1 MKTGLYAILT
11 FLMSLGFAGE
21 TLYAQEFTA
30 QENGVIP
37 VLYAE
42 ETELLGVVCHLA
54 GIGGYD
60 FSEEEEGVLPDYLS
74 DVESHFAA
82 SKDHKAVRFARKQLY
97 RKGFSYDMPMAFALR
112 LKIKDGHI
120 CRKDSLVADYDGYY
134 DRLSRSDETEFISLL
149 EDFYRESSFAEFF
162 DSHRGLYREC
172 EDAMRKVVD
181 NLDIEWYDSFF
192 GPKRDSGFRVY
203 LGLLNGPGNYAVH
216 QKLTDGGEIINAV
229 MGCCDRDEE
238 GRIYYGEVYTM
249 PILVHEFN
257 HSYCNPLNEEIWD
270 SIADKAEAIFNENA
284 DFYGSIAYGAPE
296 YLMNEMFVE
305 ASVIRYLMTHPID
318 LTGTGFEDMQS
329 LTERLLEVDEQ
340 QKRFVLVRKMV
351 EALGVRE
358 SSYDIYPAMRDFMP
372 VLYRM
377 VL

>member
-1 MKTGLYAILT
+1 
-11 FLMSLGFAGE
+11 
-21 TLYAQEFTA
+21 
-30 QENGVIP
+30 
-37 VLYAE
+37 
-42 ETELLGVVCHLA
+42 
-54 GIGGYD
+54 
-60 FSEEEEGVLPDYLS
+60 
-74 DVESHFAA
+74 
-82 SKDHKAVRFARKQLY
+82 
-97 RKGFSYDMPMAFALR
+97 
-112 LKIKDGHI
+112 
-120 CRKDSLVADYDGYY
+120 
-134 DRLSRSDETEFISLL
+134 
-149 EDFYRESSFAEFF
+149 
-162 DSHRGLYREC
+162 
-172 EDAMRKVVD
+172 
-181 NLDIEWYDSFF
+181 
-192 GPKRDSGFRVY
+192 
-203 LGLLNGPGNYAVH
+203 
-216 QKLTDGGEIINAV
+216 